1 MSIEVHP
8 ILKGLAEHL
17 LAEAEVDSRGST
29 SRVHVG
35 HLPTKRA
42 RRLFEHFL
50 LDAAEQR
57 GVMLVPPEISTPGR
71 MIDQFVRPTGLPA
84 SPVALELVD
93 RQVWMDLDPS
103 QKIVEGSNATGKPD
117 GMPWFDEWLSCMQ
130 THVKRWWILKNIL
143 EMIPEGVAGGEER
156 APLGRAALVLAKSAG
171 PRGWK
176 HSGCNAHNA
185 SGCSRLFNDVS
196 QGLYSRVVLVDGE
209 SSPFAWPFLR
219 HWINWVCHRSCGP
232 RRDAS

>member
-17 LAEAEVDSRGST
+17 LAEAEVVQQEVNLESIL
-29 SRVHVG
+29 VV
-35 HLPTKRA
+35 LPTKRA

-57 GVMLVPPEISTPGR
+57 GVMVVPPEISTPGR

-103 QKIVEGSNATGKPD
+103 QREIV
-117 GMPWFDEWLSCMQ
+117 
-130 THVKRWWILKNIL
+130 
-143 EMIPEGVAGGEER
+143 
-156 APLGRAALVLAKSAG
+156 
-171 PRGWK
+171 
-176 HSGCNAHNA
+176 
-185 SGCSRLFNDVS
+185 
-196 QGLYSRVVLVDGE
+196 
-209 SSPFAWPFLR
+209 
-219 HWINWVCHRSCGP
+219 
-232 RRDAS
+232 